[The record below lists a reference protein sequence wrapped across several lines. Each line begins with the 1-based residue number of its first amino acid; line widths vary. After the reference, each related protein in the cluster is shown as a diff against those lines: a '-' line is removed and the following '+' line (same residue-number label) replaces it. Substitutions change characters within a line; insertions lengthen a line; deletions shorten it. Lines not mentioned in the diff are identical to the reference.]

1 LLVGIYDGSEDEKWG
16 NLIDSFEIVLKG
28 ESDEI

>member
-1 LLVGIYDGSEDEKWG
+1 LLVGIYDGSEDEMWG
-16 NLIDSFEIVLKG
+16 NLIDSFEIDLKG